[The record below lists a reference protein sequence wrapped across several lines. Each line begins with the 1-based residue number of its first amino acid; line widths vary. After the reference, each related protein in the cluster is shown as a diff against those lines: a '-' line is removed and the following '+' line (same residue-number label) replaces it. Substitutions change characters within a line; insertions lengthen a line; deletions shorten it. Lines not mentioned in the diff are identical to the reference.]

1 MAESRTIKSIQ
12 NARVALFYYLANV
25 ILGFWARKVFFD
37 YLGSEVLGL
46 DTTASNLLGFL
57 NLVELG
63 IGVSISYFLYKPL
76 NNQDYQS
83 INKIVALQGWI
94 YRRIALIILATAIV
108 LMCFF
113 PIIFADIKIPLWYAY
128 ATFTTLLI
136 GSLLGYFINYKSIV
150 LSADQKGYK
159 VSKVTQGAL
168 FLVKILV
175 VLIMPYVSQ
184 PFFYYLGMNLFGY
197 VFGCFWLIH
206 VINKEYPWLNDCG
219 YNGKELLQE
228 MPEVIK
234 KTKQIFIHRI
244 AGVIFIQVCP
254 FLMYTFTS
262 LTTIAYYGN
271 YILVIGKI
279 SKLIET
285 TFSSTAAGIGSLIA
299 TDNNKQ
305 KKRVFW
311 ELIDSRLYISW
322 TSLFCIY
329 FLVQPFIT
337 VWLGENYQLNNTV
350 VLLMIIQ
357 QGITMNRVTV
367 DAYLAGNG
375 QFNDIWAPIIEGIL
389 TFIFAYILGYFFKL
403 EGVLMGI
410 ILIQSIFVGI
420 WKPYFLFVKGF
431 NWKGKEYFIPFL
443 KRFLLIVGMG
453 ILYYLIFS
461 TYNTNQIY
469 SWSEWF
475 IYSAVVTT
483 IITIT
488 LVIPFWLLFQGMK
501 DFTQRMLNTVIK
513 RRYHDI

>member
-1 MAESRTIKSIQ
+1 MAEDRTTKSIK

-57 NLVELG
+57 NLAELG
-63 IGVSISYFLYKPL
+63 IGTSISYFLYKPL
-76 NNQDYQS
+76 NNQDYPS

-94 YRRIALIILATAIV
+94 YRRIALVILAAAII

-168 FLVKILV
+168 FLVKILI
-175 VLIMPYVSQ
+175 VLIMPYVAQ

-197 VFGCFWLIH
+197 VFGCLWLIH
-206 VINKEYPWLNDCG
+206 VINKEYPWLNDKG
-219 YNGKELLQE
+219 YKGEKLFRE
-228 MPEVIK
+228 MPEVIN

-271 YILVIGKI
+271 YLLVIGKI

-299 TDNNKQ
+299 TDNDKQ

-322 TSLFCIY
+322 TALFCIY

-337 VWLGENYQLNNTV
+337 VWLGENYQLSNTI

-375 QFNDIWAPIIEGIL
+375 QFYDIWAPITEGIL
-389 TFIFAYILGYFFKL
+389 TFLLAYTLGHFFKL

-410 ILIQSIFVGI
+410 ILIQTLFVGI

-431 NWKGKEYFIPFL
+431 RWKASEYFIPYL
-443 KRFLLIVGMG
+443 KRTIFIAVMGFIYYIV
-453 ILYYLIFS
+453 FS
-461 TYNTNQIY
+461 TYDQRLIHTWLEWLLY
-469 SWSEWF
+469 STVVAIIVTATF
-475 IYSAVVTT
+475 I
-483 IITIT
+483 
-488 LVIPFWLLFQGMK
+488 IPFWIFFSGMK
-501 DFTQRMLNTVIK
+501 DFMTRMLNVLK
-513 RRYHDI
+513 KGKNL